1 MRNNGHLRGKRNLL
15 KKSKAV
21 KTSPSVCIVSI
32 FKTSKQEKLFA
43 EVANRRMSKNTR
55 LSW

>member
-1 MRNNGHLRGKRNLL
+1 MRNNSQLRGKRNLL
-15 KKSKAV
+15 KKRKAV
-21 KTSPSVCIVSI
+21 KTSPSVRIVSI
-32 FKTSKQEKLFA
+32 FKTAEQEKLFA